1 MTRSMGAILRR
12 LSKLEKRVGNSAV
25 SSMPSRRKS
34 SGRLQKCS
42 LFQDAPHP
50 FGHVPALAL
59 RQLSDQHL
67 QRKCCKPEIRSS
79 REGWQSFVRQW
90 PGDRRALLRTSSA
103 QRRRPS
109 PTILTCPLR
118 IMFTVSIP

>member
-42 LFQDAPHP
+42 LFQDAPHS

-67 QRKCCKPEIRSS
+67 QLLIGLARD
-79 REGWQSFVRQW
+79 REAGLC
-90 PGDRRALLRTSSA
+90 RALTESESAALAAYEAAREAMGAASLQSHSSSGVTPA
-103 QRRRPS
+103 S
-109 PTILTCPLR
+109 
-118 IMFTVSIP
+118 V